1 MPEELNEL
9 FYRDTYCREF
19 DSEVTQCVKGKKYW
33 EIVLEDTAFYPEG
46 GGQPADHGTLN
57 DIEVMDV
64 HRRNGVIIHY
74 CTEALEAGSTVHGII
89 DWNRRFDHMQQHS
102 GEHIVSG
109 IIHQRYGYENVGFHM
124 GDVIQIDF
132 NGELTNEDLH
142 WIEREANTRIWRN
155 IPIEI
160 TYPSEEELKNM
171 WYRSKKELEGKIRIV
186 TVDDSDICA
195 CCGTHVQRTG
205 EIGIIHLISVEKH
218 KDGSRIEMLAGQR
231 AWQWL
236 RTAADQNTEI
246 SHLFSAKPLETAG
259 AVKKYMNQ
267 STETNHKLSR
277 LRKEYI
283 AMKADMLEK
292 TDTQI
297 LIENDLDADAARMLA
312 NNLLENNK
320 ADTVAVLSEI
330 TENTCRYLVMSRTVD
345 LKSTGAEMRKR
356 LTVKGGGSA
365 VMQQGMIE
373 NKTGEVKA
381 VLEEL
386 LHR

>member
-9 FYRDTYCREF
+9 FYRDPYCREF
-19 DSEVTQCVKGKKYW
+19 DAEVIQCVKGKKYW

-46 GGQPADHGTLN
+46 GGQPADHGVLN
-57 DIEVMDV
+57 DTEVVDV
-64 HRRNGVIIHY
+64 HRRNGVIVHY
-74 CTEALEAGSTVHGII
+74 CTGALEVGSTVHGVI

-124 GDVIQIDF
+124 GEVIQIDF
-132 NGELTNEDLH
+132 DGELNNEDLH
-142 WIEREANTRIWRN
+142 WIEREANARIWRN

-160 TYPSEEELKNM
+160 TYPTEEELKNM
-171 WYRSKKELEGKIRIV
+171 WYRSKKELEGTIRIV
-186 TVDDSDICA
+186 TVDDSDVCA
-195 CCGTHVQRTG
+195 CCGTHVRRTG

-236 RTAADQNTEI
+236 RTTADQNTEI
-246 SHLFSAKPLETAG
+246 SHLFSAKPLETAE

-267 STETNHKLSR
+267 NMETRRKLSR

-283 AMKADMLEK
+283 AMKADLLEK

-320 ADTVAVLSEI
+320 ADTVAVLSEV
-330 TENTCRYLVMSRTVD
+330 TENTCRYLVMSKSLD
-345 LKSTGAEMRKR
+345 LKSIGTEMRRR

-373 NKTGEVKA
+373 NKTEEVKG

-386 LHR
+386 LRR